1 MKTYGPKGKA
11 MHHEQKRKELS
22 ENKFSLSLLLDS
34 ITLHFSTPV
43 FSKVVL
49 YRPLVN

>member
-1 MKTYGPKGKA
+1 MKRYGPIGKA

-22 ENKFSLSLLLDS
+22 QNEFSLSLLLDS

-49 YRPLVN
+49 CRPLII

>member
-1 MKTYGPKGKA
+1 MKRHGPIGKA

-22 ENKFSLSLLLDS
+22 QNEFSLSLLLDS

-43 FSKVVL
+43 FSKVVFC
-49 YRPLVN
+49 RPLVD